1 MKLFRLECLVFVV
14 ASMILSW
21 NLWNVG
27 IASGYI
33 DPIRHLGAQDEATYT
48 REAIAMAREG
58 GWMTPT
64 FLGRW
69 VFEKPPLLMWLSA
82 ASMKT
87 FGIGRVTARLPAIL
101 AGALLCALCFAM
113 VRRERSLYA
122 GLAAALMALG
132 SQVLFTMARHNM
144 TDILFAAA
152 GMCAFAILLRD
163 PDLRSS
169 ANLAGFVIAAAA
181 GIMAKSIAGVLVLAV
196 MIVLTGLAR
205 KRWARASLAFAAA
218 IALASPWFLYNFI
231 LHRDWFLADMGF
243 QIVTIGT
250 TAHQTA
256 DENHVWFYFI
266 RILNSDLLPLLLTI
280 TACPALFRAVRK
292 REPAAVL
299 AISYFAI
306 YLAALMVF
314 RFHSEQYLCWFV
326 PSLILIGALY
336 SPLMTTRGAIG
347 IFLVALIVFIT
358 ISMRPVTTIPAAPAL
373 SRYCTEH
380 RATDL
385 YILGVDDEFYS
396 AVLPLHSVRY
406 GFIDAEDVVA
416 REHPHLTFLG
426 LLIPATELAQLD
438 SKLPIYRGRLRAWGL
453 ESTKAVATGIFAH
466 DAATLAQIIHDHPES
481 DFLVARS
488 VLADP
493 EHTTSHRLA
502 FANTDFALLESKLP
516 VAAES
521 AGWTCEM

>member
-1 MKLFRLECLVFVV
+1 MKLFRLEWLVFIV
-14 ASMILSW
+14 ASVILSW
-21 NLWNVG
+21 NLWNVR
-27 IASGYI
+27 IASGDI
-33 DPIRHLGAQDEATYT
+33 DPSRHLGAQDEATYT
-48 REAIAMAREG
+48 REAITMAHEG

-113 VRRERSLYA
+113 VSRERSLYA
-122 GLAAALMALG
+122 GLAAAAMALG
-132 SQVLFTMARHNM
+132 SQVLFTMSRHNM

-163 PDLRSS
+163 PDLRSP
-169 ANLAGFVIAAAA
+169 AHLACFVIAASE
-181 GIMAKSIAGVLVLAV
+181 GIMAKSVAGVLVLAV
-196 MIVLTGLAR
+196 MVVVTGLAR
-205 KRWARASLAFAAA
+205 KRWARALMAGAAA
-218 IALASPWFLYNFI
+218 VAFASPWFLYSFI
-231 LHRDWFLADMGF
+231 FHRDWFIADIGF

-250 TAHQTA
+250 TAHQTV

-266 RILNSDLLPLLLTI
+266 RILHSDLLPVLLTI
-280 TACPALFRAVRK
+280 TAGPALFRAVRK
-292 REPAAVL
+292 CEPAAVL

-314 RFHSEQYLCWFV
+314 HFHSEQYLCWFV

-336 SPLMTTRGAIG
+336 SPLMSNRGAIG
-347 IFLVALIVFIT
+347 IFLVALIVFIA
-358 ISMRPVTTIPAAPAL
+358 ISMRPVTAIAAAPAL

-385 YILGVDDEFYS
+385 YILGIDDEFYS
-396 AVLPLHSVRY
+396 AVLPLHCVRY
-406 GFIDAEDVVA
+406 GFIDPADVVA
-416 REHPHLTFLG
+416 REHPHLVYLG
-426 LLIPATELAQLD
+426 LLIPASELSQLD
-438 SKLPIYRGRLRAWGL
+438 AKLPVYRDRLRVWGL
-453 ESTKAVATGIFAH
+453 ESTKAVATGVFAH

-488 VLADP
+488 ILSDP
-493 EHTTSHRLA
+493 EHASSHRVA
-502 FANTDFALLESKLP
+502 FDNADFALLESKLP
-516 VAAES
+516 VATES
-521 AGWTCEM
+521 PQWTCEM